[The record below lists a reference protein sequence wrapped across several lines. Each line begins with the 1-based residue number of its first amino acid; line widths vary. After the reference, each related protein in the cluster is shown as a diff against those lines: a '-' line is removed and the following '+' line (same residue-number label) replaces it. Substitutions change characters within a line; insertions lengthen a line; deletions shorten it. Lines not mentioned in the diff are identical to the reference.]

1 MDSIDCQ
8 AEFDVIVLGAGW
20 SGLMACKYCLAGG
33 LKTVVLEARDTV
45 GGVWAYTDDCQRG
58 GVMKTTETS
67 SSRCI
72 TEISDFPMPPT
83 YPDFPSHSQVLSYL
97 KSYCSHFGLDRHI
110 RLGCSVTAIRKDKEL
125 WRVTCADGWQFEAK
139 NIIVASGVHQHPN
152 DISASGRLRGF
163 AGSVLHSAAI
173 KEASPRYADKTVV
186 LWGGGESASDIAFE
200 VSKTARFV
208 YWCIP
213 NGQWFVPK
221 IVDRWRPFPSRR
233 PKVADHTTSRVR
245 LFLSPTHRYSPLIT
259 QYFSLTLGF
268 NGHAQEPWRTDA
280 PYNRSFFNKSS
291 EVLSRVRE
299 GRVIP
304 KRDIVRCD
312 GSTVEFSDGAVVTAD
327 AIITCS
333 GYRTVF
339 PFFEGIAAP
348 DADPRTWY
356 KYVFYNEDPSIA
368 FVGFVRPIVGS
379 IPGMAEL
386 QARYVASVL
395 GGRRRLPPR
404 EKRARTIRSDAARWN
419 KHFRFTSLRLR
430 GLVDHFVYSD
440 QLAKLIGCRP
450 RFWKLLLASPR
461 KWWKAVSS
469 PWNGCQFWLNEE
481 SHHER
486 IFQTLE
492 QYRINQISEV
502 YVFLLLAPLLP
513 ILAGCSYVRVFLKER
528 LFRRPSAAAPTRGF
542 RKKAQAIDLC
552 RDGQWMTEDA
562 LEPDSMA

>member
-1 MDSIDCQ
+1 MSAIDRK
-8 AEFDVIVLGAGW
+8 AEFDAIILGAGW
-20 SGLMACKYCLAGG
+20 SGLMACKYCLANG
-33 LKTVVLEARDTV
+33 LKTVLLEARDSI

-58 GVMKTTETS
+58 GVMKRTETT

-110 RLGCSVTAIRKDKEL
+110 RLGCNVTAVRKSKEL
-125 WRVTCADGWQFEAK
+125 WCVTCADGRQFEAR
-139 NIIVASGVHQHPN
+139 NVIVTTGVHQHPN
-152 DISASGRLRGF
+152 DISASRRLRGF
-163 AGSVLHSAAI
+163 AGSVLHSAAV
-173 KEASPRYADKTVV
+173 KQASPRYADKIVV
-186 LWGGGESASDIAFE
+186 VWGGGESASDIAFE
-200 VSKTARFV
+200 VSKTARYV

-221 IVDRWRPFPSRR
+221 IVDRWPPFPSRR

-259 QYFSLTLGF
+259 QYLSLSLGF
-268 NGHAQEPWRTDA
+268 NGHAQEAWKTDA

-291 EVLSRVRE
+291 EVLSRVRA

-312 GSTVEFSDGAVVTAD
+312 GDTVVFTDGTAVAAD

-333 GYRTVF
+333 GYRSVF
-339 PFFEGIAAP
+339 PFFDGLAAP

-386 QARYVASVL
+386 QARYAASVFA
-395 GGRRRLPPR
+395 GRRRLPPR
-404 EKRARTIRSDAARWN
+404 ETRDRTIRSDAAFWN
-419 KHFRFTSLRLR
+419 NHFRFTSLRLR

-440 QLAKLIGCRP
+440 QLAGLIGCRP

-486 IFQTLE
+486 IFRTFE
-492 QYRINQISEV
+492 RYRNNQISEV

-513 ILAGCSYVRVFLKER
+513 VIAGCSYVRVFLKER
-528 LFRRPSAAAPTRGF
+528 MFHRPSASAPTRGL
-542 RKKAQAIDLC
+542 RERAQASE
-552 RDGQWMTEDA
+552 RRGPGQRIAEDVVEA
-562 LEPDSMA
+562 ESIA